1 MKPFDI
7 EQAKAGKP
15 VQTRDGRDVRIICF
29 DAKLKDTSKDTS
41 IVCLIT
47 CLEDG
52 MEYLF
57 SYFRDDGKWHSSQE
71 STHDLF
77 MKSEKKE
84 GWVAV
89 LKDGKLSF
97 NIYATKE
104 EAELI
109 FVKDSDFVAVAKIE
123 WEE

>member
-29 DAKLKDTSKDTS
+29 DAKRKDTS

-47 CLEDG
+47 CFEDG
-52 MEYLF
+52 IEDLF
-57 SYFRDDGKWHSSQE
+57 SYFRDDGRWHSSQE

-77 MKSEKKE
+77 MKPEKKE

-89 LKDGKLSF
+89 FNDGKSIST
-97 NIYATKE
+97 IYDTKE
-104 EAELI
+104 KAESI
-109 FVKDSDFVAVAKIE
+109 GGTYPNFVAVAKIE

>member
-1 MKPFDI
+1 MKPFNL
-7 EQAKAGKP
+7 EEAKAGKP
-15 VQTRDGRDVRIICF
+15 VQTRDGRDVEILTFDLRGGNSMLAIIKAENH
-29 DAKLKDTSKDTS
+29 DYVATYAESGYYLNPMY
-41 IVCLIT
+41 
-47 CLEDG
+47 EDK
-52 MEYLF
+52 Y
-57 SYFRDDGKWHSSQE
+57 
-71 STHDLF
+71 DLF
-77 MKSEKKE
+77 MKTEKKE

-104 EAELI
+104 EAESI